1 MFPLV
6 AAVPNKLKVTTSSAR
21 VLHAWCCSVMLWA
34 VESVVFQGWKCSWG
48 AQLPFVLSATL
59 LILDTVLSILT
70 AASYQLTPSLLLL
83 VVFPQVLLAFCV
95 RRISTTVILILATTG
110 NARMASTPTRVS
122 AILATWVPSAASRST
137 SATATLASIKGAA
150 STWSMATSATA
161 CWAPQVCKKALDLS
175 M

>member
-1 MFPLV
+1 MLFCN
-6 AAVPNKLKVTTSSAR
+6 AVSSAE
-21 VLHAWCCSVMLWA
+21 CCVPGLEM
-34 VESVVFQGWKCSWG
+34 
-48 AQLPFVLSATL
+48 QLRCPVSLCTLCHL

-110 NARMASTPTRVS
+110 SARMASTPTRVS
-122 AILATWVPSAASRST
+122 AILATWEPSAASRST
-137 SATATLASIKGAA
+137 SATATLASIRGAA

-161 CWAPQVCKKALDLS
+161 CWAPQVCKKALDSS